1 MRVSVGKIRKF
12 DPKFERKTIRRSIF
26 SLDEAETT
34 EARERTSRPWPKP
47 TEFPTKYKEKRQAAQ
62 NAKF

>member
-1 MRVSVGKIRKF
+1 MLHYVQVKFGANELRIQIYVFTMRVSVGKIRKF

-34 EARERTSRPWPKP
+34 EARERTSRP
-47 TEFPTKYKEKRQAAQ
+47 
-62 NAKF
+62 